1 MSAKKK
7 KKNNFIVPFTTLG
20 IIILLVV
27 SSLINT
33 NKSLNQTSPSLP
45 NIEQDIESNLISLP
59 FPNKTSR
66 VSVEQALNNRR
77 TYTSFQDEP
86 LSLANLSQLLW
97 SAQGVTVSWGGR
109 TVPSSKSAFPL
120 TVYAIPN
127 QVIDLDQ
134 GLYKYLP
141 GDLQPAHQLSQLY
154 KTDTHQIFQE
164 ITDQYSL
171 QHAPLILIITSNSN
185 KIESY
190 LEAGH
195 AAQNLFLQ
203 SESLGLGMAVI
214 RSFDQDLL
222 KEVLQV
228 PSEETI
234 IYLIPVGHPK
244 R

>member
-27 SSLINT
+27 SSLIKT
-33 NKSLNQTSPSLP
+33 NKSPNQTPSSLP

-97 SAQGVTVSWGGR
+97 SAQGVTVNWGGR
-109 TVPSSKSAFPL
+109 TVPSPKSAFPL
-120 TVYAIPN
+120 TVYAISN

-222 KEVLQV
+222 KEVLQI

-244 R
+244 K

>member
-1 MSAKKK
+1 M
-7 KKNNFIVPFTTLG
+7 
-20 IIILLVV
+20 V

-154 KTDTHQIFQE
+154 KTYTHQIFQE

>member
-1 MSAKKK
+1 M
-7 KKNNFIVPFTTLG
+7 
-20 IIILLVV
+20 V